1 MGLNGGKKKKNCG
14 MKENDLVGNPLGS
27 GGLQRGKVGGEM
39 GENAPPPKKNEGE
52 TPRLAVL

>member
-1 MGLNGGKKKKNCG
+1 MGEKKKNCG

-39 GENAPPPKKNEGE
+39 GENAPPPKKMRERH
-52 TPRLAVL
+52 PD